1 MLLKKEMAMTART
14 PHVVTWDD
22 RHTSNETVDAA
33 HMMQRLAKVLE
44 AEYAEKSFRGE
55 PRYELRRFYPG
66 GFELAIAAG
75 HIYDNREV
83 LSMNIELRAAA
94 MPRPLVSVDL
104 SNGVERVKA
113 SRETAWIRATN
124 GTIVIVG
131 QGIGGIVEVQN

>member
-1 MLLKKEMAMTART
+1 MLART

-22 RHTSNETVDAA
+22 QNTSNETVDAA
-33 HMMQRLAKVLE
+33 EMMQRLATVLG
-44 AEYAEKSFRGE
+44 ADYREKTFRGE
-55 PRYELRRFYPG
+55 PRYELQRFYPG
-66 GFELAIAAG
+66 GFELTINAG

-83 LSMNIELRAAA
+83 LSLVVELRAAA
-94 MPRPLVSVDL
+94 MPRPLMSVHL

-113 SRETAWIRATN
+113 SHETAWIRALN

>member
-1 MLLKKEMAMTART
+1 MIARP

-22 RHTSNETVDAA
+22 QTTSNETVDAA
-33 HMMQRLAKVLE
+33 EMMQRLAKVLD
-44 AEYAEKSFRGE
+44 AEYSEKSFRGE

-66 GFELAIAAG
+66 GFELTISAG

-83 LSMNIELRAAA
+83 LSLIVELTAAA
-94 MPRPLVSVDL
+94 MPRPLVSVHL
-104 SNGVERVKA
+104 SNGVQRVKA
-113 SRETAWIRATN
+113 ARETAWIRALN